1 MRQDDPQNRCSPCGR
16 NLFPYSRRKERRKSG
31 GSPPKA
37 VRESVT
43 EVADLM
49 FPPDANMHGTVFG
62 GKVLQMVDKAASVCA
77 MRHAGKPVVTVAME
91 RVEFL
96 IPIRVGTFLI
106 AQARVH
112 YVGRTSMEIGV
123 EVYAE
128 DMPGGTRQH
137 TNSCLVTMVAVDA
150 HGRPTDVPGL
160 LVETPDEKQRWA
172 AAEARRRARA
182 KPGRP

>member
-1 MRQDDPQNRCSPCGR
+1 
-16 NLFPYSRRKERRKSG
+16 
-31 GSPPKA
+31 
-37 VRESVT
+37 
-43 EVADLM
+43 VADLM

-77 MRHAGKPVVTVAME
+77 MRHACKPVVTVAME

-112 YVGRTSMEIGV
+112 HVGRTSMEIGV

-137 TNSCLVTMVAVDA
+137 TNSCLVTMVAVDHA
-150 HGRPTDVPGL
+150 GRPTSVPPL
-160 LVETPDEKQRWA
+160 LIETPDEKERWA
-172 AAEARRRARA
+172 AAERRRAVRL
-182 KPGRP
+182 KSPRS

>member
-1 MRQDDPQNRCSPCGR
+1 MPV
-16 NLFPYSRRKERRKSG
+16 ERRKTAA
-31 GSPPKA
+31 PAPKA
-37 VRESVT
+37 VRESLT

-77 MRHAGKPVVTVAME
+77 MRHAGKPCVTVAME

-106 AQARVH
+106 AQARVNH
-112 YVGRTSMEIGV
+112 VGRSSLEVGV

-150 HGRPTDVPGL
+150 AGKPTDVPSL
-160 LVETPDEKQRWA
+160 ILETPEEKARWEA
-172 AAEARRRARA
+172 AVERRKARGLA
-182 KPGRP
+182 KKK

>member
-1 MRQDDPQNRCSPCGR
+1 MPAKRDRPS
-16 NLFPYSRRKERRKSG
+16 
-31 GSPPKA
+31 KA
-37 VRESVT
+37 VRESVS

-77 MRHAGKPVVTVAME
+77 MRHSGKPCVTVAME

-106 AQARVH
+106 ASARINH
-112 YVGRTSMEIGV
+112 VGRSSMEIGV

-137 TNSCLVTMVAVDA
+137 TNSCLVTMVAVDDS
-150 HGRPTDVPGL
+150 GRPASVPPL
-160 LVETPDEKQRWA
+160 LLETPDEKERWQ
-172 AAEARRRARA
+172 AAEGRRLTRRQTPRA
-182 KPGRP
+182 